1 MYTDNKKRSQRNTKG
16 AHGWTDSSSVRNQK
30 KQKKG
35 SIFQLQAM
43 SFCIEPSIA
52 IDIIFLFTEDSS
64 MAVPP
69 VQH

>member
-1 MYTDNKKRSQRNTKG
+1 MAGRIPAQSGTKKN
-16 AHGWTDSSSVRNQK
+16 K

-52 IDIIFLFTEDSS
+52 IDI
-64 MAVPP
+64 
-69 VQH
+69 